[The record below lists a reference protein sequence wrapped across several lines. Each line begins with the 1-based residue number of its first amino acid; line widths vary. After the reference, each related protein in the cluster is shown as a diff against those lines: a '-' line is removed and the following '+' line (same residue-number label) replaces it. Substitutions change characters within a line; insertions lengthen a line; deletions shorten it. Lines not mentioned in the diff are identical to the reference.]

1 MEASN
6 LTDRTTQL
14 ILSSAVRESCLV
26 RDDRDRSLTLQ
37 CTTPTTT
44 RPLGRLSSPR
54 GHCESYRLD
63 TETSRPRL
71 TCRILLLG
79 LIGSFAQHYFHHI
92 DVSYS
97 CFDPA
102 VSQSLTTRTSPSS

>member
-1 MEASN
+1 MK

-14 ILSSAVRESCLV
+14 ILSSAVRESCLI
-26 RDDRDRSLTLQ
+26 RDDRDRSLTPQ

-54 GHCESYRLD
+54 GPCESHR
-63 TETSRPRL
+63 TRPRPEL
-71 TCRILLLG
+71 TYRILLLG

-97 CFDPA
+97 CYDCPP
-102 VSQSLTTRTSPSS
+102 VRC